1 MSIKLDISKYVSIR
15 NGKLLVDGD
24 VVLQG
29 DAALAVKDL
38 FKAWYNE
45 LGIEYP
51 KFFKMDLLCQL
62 AFLGSELLLKDTEVL
77 ELYPKDSIA
86 ILLSN
91 SSASLD
97 TDQRY
102 HDTISNTD
110 AYFPSPAVFVY
121 TLPSIMCGEIAIRN
135 GIQGENNFI
144 ATERFDAEL
153 LVLQTEMLFSQTDTQ
168 ACILGWV
175 QLEGND
181 YELTLYLVEQ
191 NRVDFSSQ
199 FNVDSVLEIYS
210 R

>member
-1 MSIKLDISKYVSIR
+1 MSSNLVISKYVTIR
-15 NGKLLVDGD
+15 NGQLLVDGN
-24 VVLQG
+24 VALQS
-29 DAALAVKDL
+29 DAGLAVKDL

-51 KFFKMDLLCQL
+51 KFFKMDSLCQL

-77 ELYPKDSIA
+77 ERYPKDSIA

-102 HDTISNTD
+102 HDTISNAD

-135 GIQGENNFI
+135 GIQGENNFL
-144 ATERFDAEL
+144 ATQGFDALL
-153 LVLQTEMLFSQTDTQ
+153 LVQQTEIFFSQTDTKV
-168 ACILGWV
+168 CLMGWV

-181 YELTLYLVEQ
+181 YELTLCLVEESKG
-191 NRVDFSSQ
+191 DFSLQ
-199 FNVDSVLEIYS
+199 FNVDSLIEIYS